1 MSSVILLQTDPR
13 VAERLRQVLA
23 AVADLRV
30 VASVSSIA
38 QVRDLLSQG
47 APDLLISDLRLRD
60 GPLTSL
66 LADLRD
72 SSGHEQRPRVM
83 AAAISFSDRRLM
95 EALRRGCDG
104 YFVKDCSAE
113 SLLLAVKQVLA
124 GESAMAPEIARKV
137 RSHFCSSAW
146 DNTDFVA
153 ETQNPLRLT
162 DHERLILDLID
173 EGHAV
178 QEIAKGMRIS
188 THDVGL
194 RIRAIYRKMQLDLSA
209 ETLSL
214 MAA

>member
-1 MSSVILLQTDPR
+1 MSSVILLQTDAR
-13 VAERLRQVLA
+13 AAERLRTVIA
-23 AVADLRV
+23 GAPELRV
-30 VASVSSIA
+30 VAAVSSIA
-38 QVRDLLSQG
+38 QARQLLEQDT
-47 APDLLISDLRLRD
+47 PDLLLSDLRMRD

-83 AAAISFSDRRLM
+83 AAAISFADRRLM

-104 YFVKDCSAE
+104 YFIKDCGGEA
-113 SLLLAVKQVLA
+113 LLSTIKLVLA
-124 GESAMAPEIARKV
+124 GESVMAPEIARKV

-146 DNTDFVA
+146 SNTDYVA

-173 EGHAV
+173 DGRSA
-178 QEIAKGMRIS
+178 QDIAKAMRTS
-188 THDVGL
+188 PRDVGL
-194 RIRAIYRKMQLDLSA
+194 RIRTIYRKLQLDLSA

-214 MAA
+214 AA